1 MVNKVGRLRNLYDT
15 IQSEHYPPEPFLWS
29 VACQIFSDYANFG
42 RGAFG
47 GKENTLW
54 QLTRLCYKMSSA
66 EPRAEVY
73 DVENRPDLVAS
84 LRILLDILHVNATKE
99 GEVAKEYV
107 KRVECLEQ
115 QLPKQSQVTRLD
127 YALEDYRGIKV
138 LNVTEIFALL
148 KDYKHHF
155 GTRISSVVLANLCSI
170 KAEEKY
176 WGVMTEEDAKQFN
189 NEMLSI
195 IKKLED

>member
-1 MVNKVGRLRNLYDT
+1 MVNKVGHLRNLYDT
-15 IQSEHYPPEPFLWS
+15 IQSEHYPPEPFLWT

-42 RGAFG
+42 RSAYG
-47 GKENTLW
+47 GKEKTLW
-54 QLTRLCYKMSSA
+54 QLTRLCYKMSSV

-84 LRILLDILHVNATKE
+84 LRVFLDILHVNLTQE
-99 GEVAKEYV
+99 GEVAKEYI
-107 KRVECLEQ
+107 KRVECLEK
-115 QLPKQSQVTRLD
+115 QLPPQCDVSRLN
-127 YALEDYRGIKV
+127 YKLENYGSIKV

-148 KDYKHHF
+148 KDYKDHF
-155 GTRISSVVLANLCSI
+155 YSRISSVVLANLCSI

-176 WGVMTEEDAKQFN
+176 WGVMTEEDAKKFDD
-189 NEMLSI
+189 EMLSI